1 MSISKMKIKAKNV
14 LSYSYWLSFGATL
27 IFMLLYTGISSFSMI
42 PMYSSE
48 LISSVQNDISLS
60 PQIIMGMLAA
70 MGIFL
75 IIGMVIVLFVGVPI
89 WVGHNSFYIKAANR
103 DLNLAY
109 IFDGFKH
116 SYLNTVK
123 IMFLYSFY
131 IMMWFLLLTIPIIV
145 LKVCFSDINEYVIS
159 ILALLPSIA
168 STVKKCQYFM
178 IEYIIADNPEISARR
193 AFEISKAATKGN
205 KFKIFLLELSF
216 IGWFLLGTLLCG
228 FGIFFVMPYFYAART
243 QCYLYLKENAIKY
256 GYASHAD
263 FNTDTLKGYV
273 L

>member
-1 MSISKMKIKAKNV
+1 MSISEMKTKAINV
-14 LSYSYWLSFGATL
+14 LSYSYWISFGATL
-27 IFMLLYTGISSFSMI
+27 IFMLLYTGCGSFSMI
-42 PMYSSE
+42 PAYFGE
-48 LISSVQNDISLS
+48 VISSVQNDMSPSL
-60 PQIIMGMLAA
+60 QTI

-75 IIGMVIVLFVGVPI
+75 IIGVVIALLVGIPV
-89 WVGHNSFYIKAANR
+89 WVGHNSFYIKAANN

-131 IMMWFLLLTIPIIV
+131 IMMWTLLPIIPIAV
-145 LKVCFSDINEYVIS
+145 LAVCFPDMNEYIVS
-159 ILALLPSIA
+159 ILALIPGVVSV
-168 STVKKCQYFM
+168 VKRYQYFM
-178 IEYIIADNPEISARR
+178 VEYIIADNPEISARR

-216 IGWFLLGTLLCG
+216 IGWFLAGTLLCG
-228 FGIFFVMPYFYAART
+228 FGTLFVMPYFYAART